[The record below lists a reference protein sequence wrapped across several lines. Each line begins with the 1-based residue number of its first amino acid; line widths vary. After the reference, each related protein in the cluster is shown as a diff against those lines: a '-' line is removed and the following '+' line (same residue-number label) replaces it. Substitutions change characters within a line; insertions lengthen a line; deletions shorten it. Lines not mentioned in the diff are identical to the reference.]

1 METIKFLLH
10 REILIFRF
18 PLKFLNYLVNQW
30 LPGDVRNSLV
40 DQVSK
45 GVFNPSHDPSMGL
58 KTYQRNLQHIIDICR
73 CNNIQVVLSTYCHYL
88 YDAIKDEPLHQLYSQ
103 LIKQENEIVRDL
115 AVKNNL
121 RIIDNAL
128 MVPSEDKY
136 FVDSIHFTPEGMRLI
151 AVNIAEVIMKLPLL
165 VR

>member
-1 METIKFLLH
+1 
-10 REILIFRF
+10 
-18 PLKFLNYLVNQW
+18 VNQW
-30 LPGDVRNSLV
+30 LPGDVRNSLL

-45 GVFNPSHDPSMGL
+45 GAFNPSHDPSMGL

-103 LIKQENEIVRDL
+103 LIKQENDIVRDL

-121 RIIDNAL
+121 RIVDNAL

-151 AVNIAEVIMKLPLL
+151 AVNIAEVIMKLPLS